1 MVIQINTIL
10 AVAFSLLFAGG
21 PRLLVVEGLASDKGK
36 VLVAIFNKSAGFP
49 SESNKAVLLKEAKA
63 IKGRVEIPLDN
74 LPAGTYA
81 IACFHDAN
89 ADGELNTN
97 LLGIPKERYGFSNN
111 ARPGFRAPTYA
122 EASVYLPDNSTV
134 FVKLK

>member
-1 MVIQINTIL
+1 MVIQLHTVF
-10 AVAFSLLFAGG
+10 AVACSLLFAGG
-21 PRLLVVEGLASDKGK
+21 PRLLVIDGVTSDKGK

-49 SESNKAVLLKEAKA
+49 SESNKAVLLKDAKA
-63 IKGRVEIPLDN
+63 VKGRVEIPLDN

-89 ADGELNTN
+89 GDGELNTN

-111 ARPGFRAPTYA
+111 ARPGFRAPTFA
-122 EASVYLPDNSTV
+122 EAAVNLADNSTV
-134 FVKLK
+134 VIKIK

>member
-1 MVIQINTIL
+1 MLVQFNCTM
-10 AVAFSLLFAGG
+10 AVLCSLFFATG
-21 PRLLVVEGLASDKGK
+21 PRLLVVDGLPSDKGK
-36 VLVAIFNKSAGFP
+36 VLVAVFNKSAGFP

-63 IKGRVEIPLDN
+63 TKGKVEIPLEN
-74 LPAGTYA
+74 LPPGTYA

-89 ADGELNTN
+89 GDGELNTN

-111 ARPGFRAPTYA
+111 ARPGFRAPTFA
-122 EASVYLPDNSTV
+122 EAAVNLPDNSTV